1 VSDLGKLIRERR
13 QDRRWSLRQ
22 LGEKIGVTPA
32 YVADLE
38 AGRRSPGA
46 ELKERIAAALDI
58 SPENLAAADARLSAD
73 LRDWIEERP
82 PLTAV
87 LRSLHASPNSDRL
100 IQRLGRFISRRPQV
114 GACCELLER
123 APTREKSDGFS
134 VSPCAAV
141 CRSLLYPKGK
151 KGATCERN
159 AQEPHVAEITSR
171 VSVGQMPDAGN
182 TFGFRDEDRLGSA
195 ACRAN

>member
-1 VSDLGKLIRERR
+1 MSDLGKLIRERR

-46 ELKERIAAALDI
+46 ELKERIAATLDI
-58 SPENLAAADARLSAD
+58 SPENLAAADTRLSAD

-87 LRSLHASPNSDRL
+87 LRSLHASPDSDRL
-100 IQRLGRFISRRPQV
+100 IQRLGRFISRRSQAQPAK
-114 GACCELLER
+114 GFLITWESELR
-123 APTREKSDGFS
+123 AMAAEASAWSIETEEISSAGGMTCRQCFSPRRQDQPRNETTRTSGS
-134 VSPCAAV
+134 TSTICVS
-141 CRSLLYPKGK
+141 
-151 KGATCERN
+151 
-159 AQEPHVAEITSR
+159 
-171 VSVGQMPDAGN
+171 
-182 TFGFRDEDRLGSA
+182 
-195 ACRAN
+195 